1 VSGAMTMSKSATAG
15 LESNTINPRQVYTP
29 AEISAFAKC
38 SQGFVR
44 KEIRNGNLPAFRL
57 GGKLLRIKGEDAWH
71 WLARK
76 SENTGS
82 GGSQENLVS
91 SQAGSG
97 AQYGVGKR
105 TGVDMAL
112 ASVLSEKRA

>member
-1 VSGAMTMSKSATAG
+1 M
-15 LESNTINPRQVYTP
+15 SNTAATRVESGTIDPRQVYTP

-71 WLARK
+71 WLTRK
-76 SENTGS
+76 SENTG
-82 GGSQENLVS
+82 LAS
-91 SQAGSG
+91 SQDRHGNSPMGSG
-97 AQYGVGKR
+97 VPFGAGKR
-105 TGVDMAL
+105 TGVDTAL